1 MGSSQKIAKGIA
13 WTSFVNIING
23 VYGFISVPI
32 LIAYFG
38 KSDYGLIGLAIS
50 VNVYLGL
57 MDLGFNSTNIRFFSN
72 WIAQDKYTQ
81 VNRLFRTSLTFYG
94 VIGILNSLIL
104 IVIGTFSEYFFNFEY
119 GQYVV
124 LKHLFYILSISAFVS
139 WYTSCFDQL
148 IRSYELIGWTQKIT
162 LLPKF
167 FQILILIFT
176 VVFEFSIELYYG
188 LTIFSMFLIIPFLI
202 FKIKRICPYISFIPK
217 FDKDIFK
224 TVLPYSINI
233 FSFGL
238 FQFSVNYLRP
248 VFLGV
253 RGSMESVTDYRV
265 LNGIV
270 SIVLMLGGTFL
281 SAILPSAS
289 KVVTLGDRLAQQK
302 IIFQGTKYISIIL
315 CYCCFAIMCV
325 SPELLVVYVGEEYLN
340 LVFWLDIWL
349 LTTLANH
356 NQAISCL
363 ILSGSDIKAI
373 TYSTILSSIVGLVL
387 CWILVAKFAVGG
399 TVIAY
404 AVYLLLQ
411 MCFYYLYYWP
421 KVMKIDSKKVF
432 KESFMPFVIIGL
444 IGAVVFRSIL
454 LTSSVWNELV
464 LKGTF
469 FTVYYFVFIIIVSK
483 KADRDFINGI
493 LKR

>member
-57 MDLGFNSTNIRFFSN
+57 MDLGFNSTNVRFFSN
-72 WIAQDKYTQ
+72 WITQNEYTY

-94 VIGILNSLIL
+94 SIGLLNSLIL
-104 IVIGTFSEYFFNFEY
+104 IVIAIFSDYFFNLEY
-119 GQYVV
+119 GQDII
-124 LKHLFYILSISAFVS
+124 LKRLFYILSISAFVS

-148 IRSYELIGWTQKIT
+148 IRSYELVGWTQKIT
-162 LLPKF
+162 LLPKLI
-167 FQILILIFT
+167 QILILIFT
-176 VVFEFSIELYYG
+176 VVFGFSIELYYS
-188 LTIFSMFLIIPFLI
+188 LTVFSMFLMIPFLI
-202 FKIKRICPYISFIPK
+202 FKIKKICPYISFIPK
-217 FDKDIFK
+217 FDRDIFK
-224 TVLPYSINI
+224 IVLPYSINI

-238 FQFSVNYLRP
+238 FQFSVSYLRP
-248 VFLGV
+248 VFLGI
-253 RGSMESVTDYRV
+253 RGTMESVTDYRV

-281 SAILPSAS
+281 SVILPSAS
-289 KVVTLGDRLAQQK
+289 KVVALGDRLAQQK

-315 CYCCFAIMCV
+315 CYCCFAVMSI

-349 LTTLANH
+349 LTTLATH

-373 TYSTILSSIVGLVL
+373 TYSTILSSVIGLVL
-387 CWILVAKFAVGG
+387 CWILVAQLAVGG
-399 TVIAY
+399 TIIAY

-411 MCFYYLYYWP
+411 ICFYYLYYWP

-432 KESFMPFVIIGL
+432 KESFITFVVIGL
-444 IGAVVFRSIL
+444 IGAIVCRSIL
-454 LTSSVWNELV
+454 LDSSVWKELII
-464 LKGTF
+464 KGFF
-469 FTVYYFVFIIIVSK
+469 FTVYYVLFVAIALK
-483 KADRDFINGI
+483 KEDRNFINSI

>member
-1 MGSSQKIAKGIA
+1 MVIL
-13 WTSFVNIING
+13 FVLLC
-23 VYGFISVPI
+23 FFCWAI
-32 LIAYFG
+32 L
-38 KSDYGLIGLAIS
+38 L
-50 VNVYLGL
+50 
-57 MDLGFNSTNIRFFSN
+57 
-72 WIAQDKYTQ
+72 
-81 VNRLFRTSLTFYG
+81 
-94 VIGILNSLIL
+94 
-104 IVIGTFSEYFFNFEY
+104 
-119 GQYVV
+119 
-124 LKHLFYILSISAFVS
+124 
-139 WYTSCFDQL
+139 
-148 IRSYELIGWTQKIT
+148 
-162 LLPKF
+162 
-167 FQILILIFT
+167 
-176 VVFEFSIELYYG
+176 
-188 LTIFSMFLIIPFLI
+188 
-202 FKIKRICPYISFIPK
+202 SFIWGDSQNK
-217 FDKDIFK
+217 HNIVFYCTGCVLISLSLFLDK
-224 TVLPYSINI
+224 TVLPDYEQYVSYFRIAIDHFSLEPTMILLSYLINAFFANEVFWGFAI
-233 FSFGL
+233 
-238 FQFSVNYLRP
+238 YL
-248 VFLGV
+248 
-253 RGSMESVTDYRV
+253 
-265 LNGIV
+265 
-270 SIVLMLGGTFL
+270 
-281 SAILPSAS
+281 
-289 KVVTLGDRLAQQK
+289 LGDRLAQQK